1 MPRITPTQFNYNR
14 KEGMRLRSGKVI
26 NCINN
31 IPFYTDFCNMTS
43 GYNLDSN
50 PQFGYCTKCFTL
62 FSLFDFCEKY
72 HKELRGEE
80 RNIYGKTSVFL
91 DIYNVIRS
99 KLEEF
104 INVIDTEGLICSC
117 EEQDY
122 IFDGAIYQNI
132 CHMLDLSEEEE
143 YSKMANYTGYGR
155 EREKYRIY
163 HKNFFEYYITDDG
176 LEVIGRNFHRVR
188 EELAHWLKYFKHAHQ
203 SVIIDAK
210 KILATHERVKIN
222 ADCIGEILSF
232 L

>member
-1 MPRITPTQFNYNR
+1 MPRITPTQFNYNS

-26 NCINN
+26 NCVNN
-31 IPFYTDFCNMTS
+31 IPFYTDFCNMAY
-43 GYNLDSN
+43 GYNEEN
-50 PQFGYCTKCFTL
+50 TPQYAYCKKCFTL

-91 DIYNVIRS
+91 DIYNVVRN
-99 KLEEF
+99 KLDEF

-122 IFDGAIYQNI
+122 IFDGAIYKNI

-143 YSKMANYTGYGR
+143 YIKMANYTGYGR

-163 HKNFFEYYITDDG
+163 HKNFFVNNIDDNG
-176 LEVIGRNFHRVR
+176 LDIIGRDFQRVR
-188 EELAHWLKYFKHAHQ
+188 EELAHWLKYFKRAHQ
-203 SVIIDAK
+203 SVIDETK
-210 KILATHERVKIN
+210 KTLANHKNFKVN
-222 ADCIGEILSF
+222 SDCIGEILSF